1 MIPNPRG
8 DRVLE
13 PDDKLLCFGKME
25 YMRDMVPKKAR
36 RRRRPQVKELVT
48 EEAASSKPEDSEY

>member
-1 MIPNPRG
+1 VIPNPRSS
-8 DRVLE
+8 RVLE

-36 RRRRPQVKELVT
+36 RRRQPEVKELVT
-48 EEAASSKPEDSEY
+48 EESGTHQLQERG

>member
-1 MIPNPRG
+1 M
-8 DRVLE
+8 LE

-36 RRRRPQVKELVT
+36 RRRQPEVKELMT
-48 EEAASSKPEDSEY
+48 EESGVAQLPEHEE